1 MQIKRIHI
9 QGFKSLEDV
18 TFEPETG
25 FGCLVG
31 SNGAGKSNFC
41 DALLFFKSIV
51 LNGFQRTIEEVG
63 YNNIFPIDNNTG
75 GYASFELD
83 IVDVLP
89 SSYSLKINA
98 SENKIV
104 SEKIIL
110 NGIVFYERIEEVSKF
125 FDRKKYDEW
134 NEVTRIN
141 QEKFEKMLA
150 DLKSGEIKE
159 QSEIDQALQFLQRHN
174 DELQEGLSIRETVP
188 NCLAKIS
195 ENLELSH
202 DKTGL
207 ASFFDNFSLYNFLNG
222 LQIFR
227 VNPLSPKVPNKIF
240 NKSNLL
246 MHSENLATILS
257 ELKQDEEKW
266 QTLHDW
272 LNLIVPSISEVQVR
286 QGEFDNSL
294 NLQFIENNKALPA
307 VSISDGTIY
316 TLAILTAILWNIDKN
331 TLIVIEEP
339 ERGIHPQ
346 AITELINFIREATE
360 QNLNI
365 ITTTHS
371 ETFVRNCKLEELWIV
386 DKIDGKTQLKSAKKE
401 NPHLEESS
409 LDQAWLMNLFNGGLP
424 W

>member
-1 MQIKRIHI
+1 MQIKRIRI

-25 FGCLVG
+25 FSCLVG

-41 DALLFFKSIV
+41 DALLFFK
-51 LNGFQRTIEEVG
+51 N
-63 YNNIFPIDNNTG
+63 
-75 GYASFELD
+75 
-83 IVDVLP
+83 
-89 SSYSLKINA
+89 
-98 SENKIV
+98 
-104 SEKIIL
+104 IIL
-110 NGIVFYERIEEVSKF
+110 NGVSSAVDTF
-125 FDRKKYDEW
+125 G
-134 NEVTRIN
+134 
-141 QEKFEKMLA
+141 
-150 DLKSGEIKE
+150 DLSLILNTSTQSLISLEMEIKSGYIQKY
-159 QSEIDQALQFLQRHN
+159 SLQVDLTSKQ
-174 DELQEGLSIRETVP
+174 I
-188 NCLAKIS
+188 IS
-195 ENLELSH
+195 ENIKSGNLIIYNRNADEIQKLNFDKLDNFVKTVEQKQSVDFKNKNLDGMSIDELKDYSKKLSELIDFVSPLNSLKNLYIPEMLRDDNEH
-202 DKTGL
+202 LSNDKTGL
-207 ASFFDNFSLYNFLNG
+207 SSYFEGIELLDCFKYLNVYR
-222 LQIFR
+222 I
-227 VNPLSPKVPNKIF
+227 NPIAPKIPNKIF

-246 MHSENLATILS
+246 MHGENLATILS
-257 ELKQDEEKW
+257 ELKKDEEKW
-266 QTLHDW
+266 QILHDW
-272 LNLIVPSISEVQVR
+272 LSLIVPSISEVQVR
-286 QGEFDNSL
+286 KGEFDNSL

-316 TLAILTAILWNIDKN
+316 TLAILTAVLWNIDKDA
-331 TLIVIEEP
+331 LIVIEEP